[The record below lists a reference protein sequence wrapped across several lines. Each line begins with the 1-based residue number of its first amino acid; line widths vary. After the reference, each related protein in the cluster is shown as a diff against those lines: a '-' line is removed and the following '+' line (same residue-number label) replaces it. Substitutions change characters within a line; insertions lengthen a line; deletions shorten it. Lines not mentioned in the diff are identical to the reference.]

1 MKKKNFFVCS
11 ACGYRHSRWQGNC
24 AECGEWNTL
33 HEELLTTLKAS
44 DKKKSEALA
53 RGNSA
58 VKLEEIKFEDE
69 DRLLTGIQELD
80 QVLGGG
86 LVRGAM
92 VLIGGEPGIGKS
104 TLLLQLCKSLA
115 QRNVRVLYASGE
127 ESESQVK
134 LRAKRL
140 GFENGEMYLV
150 SETLLEAIQ
159 RQVSEIDPQVL
170 ILDSIQTV
178 RTQDL
183 DSTPGTVS
191 QVRECTMK
199 LLDFCK
205 TRGLTC
211 LLVGHVTKGGE
222 LAGPRMLEHMVD
234 VVLHFEGDRN
244 HVFRLLRGHKNR
256 YGATDEVGIFE
267 MGAKGLQS
275 VTNPSKFF
283 LEDEKL
289 ESGTCLSVILEGSQ
303 AFLVEVQALLSD
315 NHFTHPKRTVM
326 GYDLNRVQLLLAVI
340 EKRMGLN
347 LGQYDVYVNI
357 AGGMKTSDPALDLAV
372 VAAILSSLRNQAPP
386 QGSLVFGEVGLGG
399 EVRLVPRVDYRVRE
413 AFKQGFKHIM
423 LPARARSMFTEDQ
436 NMDGLQFADS
446 IGKAR
451 GLFSG

>member
-1 MKKKNFFVCS
+1 MKKKTLYVCT
-11 ACGYRHSRWQGNC
+11 ACGHQHGRWQGSC
-24 AECGEWNTL
+24 SECGQWNTL
-33 HEELLTTLKAS
+33 QEEVTEVF
-44 DKKKSEALA
+44 KKGEQKKVESLA
-53 RGNSA
+53 RGGSA
-58 VKLEEIKFEDE
+58 VKLEDINFENQ
-69 DRLLTGIQELD
+69 DRIHTGISELD

-86 LVRGAM
+86 LVPGAM

-115 QRNVRVLYASGE
+115 QSESRVLYASGE

-150 SETLLEAIQ
+150 SETLLESIQ
-159 RQVSEIDPQVL
+159 KQVLDIKPDIL
-170 ILDSIQTV
+170 ILDSIQTI
-178 RTQDL
+178 RTRDL

-205 TRGLTC
+205 PRGLTC
-211 LLVGHVTKGGE
+211 LLVGHVTKGGD

-267 MGAKGLQS
+267 MSNQGLQS
-275 VTNPSKFF
+275 VSNPSKFF
-283 LEDEKL
+283 LEDERL
-289 ESGTCLSVILEGSQ
+289 ESGSCLSVILEGSQ

-315 NHFTHPKRTVM
+315 NHYTHPKRTVM
-326 GYDLNRVQLLLAVI
+326 GYDLNRVQLLLAVM

-357 AGGMKTSDPALDLAV
+357 AGGIKTSDPGLDLAV
-372 VAAILSSLRNQAPP
+372 VTAILSSLKNQALSK
-386 QGSLVFGEVGLGG
+386 GMLVFGEVGLGG
-399 EVRLVPRVDYRVRE
+399 EVRLVPRADYRVRE
-413 AFKQGFKHIM
+413 AIKQGFANIM
-423 LPARARSMFTEDQ
+423 LPSRAKALFTKESYSESLRFVD
-436 NMDGLQFADS
+436 A
-446 IGKAR
+446 IGSTR
-451 GLFSG
+451 GLFTS

>member
-1 MKKKNFFVCS
+1 MKKKTLYVCTACGHQHARWQGSCS
-11 ACGYRHSRWQGNC
+11 ACGQ
-24 AECGEWNTL
+24 WNTL
-33 HEELLTTLKAS
+33 QEEVTEVF
-44 DKKKSEALA
+44 KKGEQKKVESLA
-53 RGNSA
+53 RGGSA
-58 VKLEEIKFEDE
+58 VKLEDINFENQ
-69 DRLLTGIQELD
+69 DRINTGISELD

-86 LVRGAM
+86 LVPGAM

-115 QRNVRVLYASGE
+115 QSKSRVLYASGE

-150 SETLLEAIQ
+150 SETLLESIQ
-159 RQVSEIDPQVL
+159 KQVLDVKPDIL
-170 ILDSIQTV
+170 ILDSIQTI
-178 RTQDL
+178 RTRDL

-205 TRGLTC
+205 PRGLTC
-211 LLVGHVTKGGE
+211 LLVGHVTKGGD

-267 MGAKGLQS
+267 MSNQGLKS
-275 VTNPSKFF
+275 VSNPSKFF
-283 LEDEKL
+283 LEDECL
-289 ESGTCLSVILEGSQ
+289 ESGSCLSVILEGSQ

-315 NHFTHPKRTVM
+315 NHYTHPKRTVM
-326 GYDLNRVQLLLAVI
+326 GYDLNRVQLLLAVM

-357 AGGMKTSDPALDLAV
+357 AGGIKTSDPGLDLAV
-372 VAAILSSLRNQAPP
+372 VTAILSSLKNQALSK
-386 QGSLVFGEVGLGG
+386 GMLVFGEVGLGG
-399 EVRLVPRVDYRVRE
+399 EVRLVPRADYRVRE
-413 AFKQGFKHIM
+413 AVKQGFTDIM
-423 LPARARSMFTEDQ
+423 LPSRARTLFQKESYSESLRFVD
-436 NMDGLQFADS
+436 A
-446 IGKAR
+446 IGSTR
-451 GLFSG
+451 GLFTS

>member
-1 MKKKNFFVCS
+1 MKKKNIFVCS
-11 ACGYRHSRWQGNC
+11 ACGHQHNRWQGSC
-24 AECGEWNTL
+24 VDCGQWNTL
-33 HEELLTTLKAS
+33 QEELVTTFKNNEKNKLS
-44 DKKKSEALA
+44 ALA
-53 RGNSA
+53 LGNDA
-58 VKLEEIKFEDE
+58 VKLEDIKFESE
-69 DRLLTGIQELD
+69 ERLPTGIPELD

-86 LVRGAM
+86 LVAGAM

-115 QRNVRVLYASGE
+115 QRDIKVLYASGE

-140 GFENGEMYLV
+140 GFEKGEMYLI

-159 RQVSEIDPQVL
+159 RQVSEVGPQII

-178 RTQDL
+178 RTQEI

-191 QVRECTMK
+191 QVRECTVK
-199 LLDFCK
+199 LLEFCK
-205 TRGLTC
+205 TRGITC

-267 MGAKGLQS
+267 MGGKGLQS

-283 LEDEKL
+283 LEDENL

-326 GYDLNRVQLLLAVI
+326 GYDLNRVQLLLAVM

-347 LGQYDVYVNI
+347 LGQYDVYVNV
-357 AGGMKTSDPALDLAV
+357 AGGIKTSDPSLDLAV
-372 VAAILSSLRNQAPP
+372 VTAILSSLKNQAPP
-386 QGSLVFGEVGLGG
+386 QGTLVFGEVGLGG
-399 EVRLVPRVDYRVRE
+399 EVRLVPRADYRVRE
-413 AFKQGFKHIM
+413 AIKQGFEQIM
-423 LPARARSMFTEDQ
+423 LPARAKHLFQTDSDVA
-436 NMDGLQFADS
+436 GLHFADTIAKTRS
-446 IGKAR
+446 
-451 GLFSG
+451 LFTA